1 MSEND
6 KHAERAGIRPKPAVP
21 PTNPYG
27 DGLDELP
34 PNIPPGFLGETG
46 VDLRKVDGDGSH
58 GLNAG
63 VIQEWTAETTLIVV
77 MLAYILFFPLAFVI
91 LWRSRKFSRRQ
102 KTVSSVLMAVGIA
115 YFAARLLGWF

>member
-1 MSEND
+1 MSESD
-6 KHAERAGIRPKPAVP
+6 GHSQRDEARSESSVPERD
-21 PTNPYG
+21 PYG
-27 DGLDELP
+27 DGIEELP

-63 VIQEWTAETTLIVV
+63 VIQEWTAETTLLVV
-77 MLAYILFFPLAFVI
+77 MLAYFIFFPLAFVI
-91 LWRSRKFSRRQ
+91 LWRSRKFTKRQ

-115 YFAARLLGWF
+115 YLAARLLGWF